1 MKNEVG
7 LASAGITRKSCLS
20 MRPSK
25 KHFTDINNNFADVF
39 EENEFY
45 TDILF

>member
-1 MKNEVG
+1 
-7 LASAGITRKSCLS
+7 

-25 KHFTDINNNFADVF
+25 KYFTDINNNFADVF

-45 TDILF
+45 IGILF

>member
-1 MKNEVG
+1 
-7 LASAGITRKSCLS
+7 